1 MLATHTRQQDNMAAP
16 EVCYN
21 DCVLNRIASGK
32 QTRCYICQLHV
43 HNTCLGVPKKT
54 IDTGA
59 WTCRNCRRIPTTIDV
74 MHDLIVR
81 LCDKVDNLESLVS
94 SLQKSNVSS
103 TATQTMDSRFVNKG
117 TISEPIHYD
126 LIDLSTGMQ
135 PDNTSATASFLHE
148 MLDDMAVESC
158 DSDDADLNSSTSK
171 ESGTPSD
178 NHQYI
183 YIGNTS
189 VGSTRDELFALLCHI
204 GVKNIIDIETV
215 SKFNRQYVSF
225 CVTVANKSDADL
237 IYFHTW
243 RSGIIVEPSKIH
255 TKRLGLN
262 STTSPIP
269 HLGIKDVRQRKR
281 HLAPRLRRSL
291 EQSKSESSMLRES
304 TALAADHRHTRRGKA
319 PTDEPSPKESSAP
332 TTTSQPAHQA
342 TRPTCVQ
349 QGAQRYKTTAT
360 ERSSSNFPYHPA
372 AHNSTP
378 MLPWGVPM
386 PWFYPGM
393 PFSYA
398 HMPSAYPANRHSAPV
413 QAQHTAQ
420 EILPATPPCTTV
432 PPQHTAQGIPPV
444 PPPSTPVQTQHTAQG
459 ILPVSHPSTPV
470 PTQHTAQGNL
480 SVPPPST
487 PVNTHN
493 KAQGLLPVSP
503 FRTAVPSQ
511 RPTPIHMSTPVP
523 SVR

>member
-1 MLATHTRQQDNMAAP
+1 MLTTNIRQQSNMAAP

-54 IDTGA
+54 IGTGA

-81 LCDKVDNLESLVS
+81 LCDKVDNLESRVS

-103 TATQTMDSRFVNKG
+103 TATQTMDSSSVNAG

-126 LIDLSTGMQ
+126 LIHLSTGMQ
-135 PDNTSATASFLHE
+135 PDNTSATASYLHE

-158 DSDDADLNSSTSK
+158 DSDDVYLNSSTSK
-171 ESGTPSD
+171 ESGIPSD

-215 SKFNRQYVSF
+215 SKFDRQYVSF

-255 TKRLGLN
+255 AKRLGLN
-262 STTSPIP
+262 SNTSPNP
-269 HLGIKDVRQRKR
+269 HLGIKNVRQRKR

-291 EQSKSESSMLRES
+291 EQSKSESSMLRKS
-304 TALAADHRHTRRGKA
+304 TALAADHRHTRKGKA
-319 PTDEPSPKESSAP
+319 TTDESSPKESSAP
-332 TTTSQPAHQA
+332 TTTSQPVHQD
-342 TRPTCVQ
+342 TGPTGVQ
-349 QGAQRYKTTAT
+349 QDAQRYRTTAT
-360 ERSSSNFPYHPA
+360 ERSYSNFPYHPA
-372 AHNSTP
+372 SHNSTP
-378 MLPWGVPM
+378 MLPWGMPM

-398 HMPSAYPANRHSAPV
+398 HMPSAYPANKRSEPV

-420 EILPATPPCTTV
+420 EILPVTPPRTTV

-444 PPPSTPVQTQHTAQG
+444 PPPSTPVQTQHTAQE
-459 ILPVSHPSTPV
+459 ILPVSHPSTHA
-470 PTQHTAQGNL
+470 PTHHTARGIL
-480 SVPPPST
+480 SGPPPST
-487 PVNTHN
+487 PVNTQHT
-493 KAQGLLPVSP
+493 AQGFLPVPP
-503 FRTAVPSQ
+503 FCTTVPSQ
-511 RPTPIHMSTPVP
+511 HPTPIHMSTPVR

>member
-1 MLATHTRQQDNMAAP
+1 MAAP

-54 IDTGA
+54 IGTGA

-103 TATQTMDSRFVNKG
+103 TATQTMDSRSVNKG

-135 PDNTSATASFLHE
+135 PDNTSATASFLHD

-215 SKFNRQYVSF
+215 SKFDRQYVSF

-255 TKRLGLN
+255 AKRLGLN
-262 STTSPIP
+262 SSTSPIP

-332 TTTSQPAHQA
+332 TTTSQPANQA
-342 TRPTCVQ
+342 TSPTGVQ
-349 QGAQRYKTTAT
+349 QGAQRYKTSAT
-360 ERSSSNFPYHPA
+360 GVTGGSNYDSLFARTVAYPVQVAYWNQRGHSPLRIQC
-372 AHNSTP
+372 P
-378 MLPWGVPM
+378 MLNLTSGPETWPWG
-386 PWFYPGM
+386 
-393 PFSYA
+393 
-398 HMPSAYPANRHSAPV
+398 PV
-413 QAQHTAQ
+413 
-420 EILPATPPCTTV
+420 
-432 PPQHTAQGIPPV
+432 GW
-444 PPPSTPVQTQHTAQG
+444 
-459 ILPVSHPSTPV
+459 
-470 PTQHTAQGNL
+470 
-480 SVPPPST
+480 
-487 PVNTHN
+487 
-493 KAQGLLPVSP
+493 
-503 FRTAVPSQ
+503 
-511 RPTPIHMSTPVP
+511 
-523 SVR
+523 